1 MNKDFVLFTPVSP
14 RLRTHIGN
22 RKYSNNTS
30 KNFNFE
36 KFPDLQK
43 SYESGGVPLSLHQ
56 ASLNVSLLYNHSTM
70 IKTR

>member
-1 MNKDFVLFTPVSP
+1 MYN
-14 RLRTHIGN
+14 I
-22 RKYSNNTS
+22 NNLE
-30 KNFNFE
+30 NAEEFRFPLAFNFE

-56 ASLNVSLLYNHSTM
+56 ASLKVSLLYNHSTM